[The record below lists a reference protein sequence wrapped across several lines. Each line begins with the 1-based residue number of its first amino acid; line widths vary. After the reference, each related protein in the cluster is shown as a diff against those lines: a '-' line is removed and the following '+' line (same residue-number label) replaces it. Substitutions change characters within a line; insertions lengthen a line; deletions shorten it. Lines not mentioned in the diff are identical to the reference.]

1 MIVKDMQPSSIVE
14 DSGFNEFVFALDP
27 RYKLPSRCTVMRSL
41 LTQCYETTKGSIMK
55 ELQEIESV
63 AITTDFWNSRNTE
76 SYITVSYHFLVH
88 LWGLKSY
95 ILLTYQVK
103 MSHTAENISS
113 ELKAITGKW
122 GITAKITCKV
132 TDNAGNIV
140 AAAHLTGWRHLP
152 CMAHTLNLIVQ
163 ESIEK
168 VEDLAVLRQKCRQLV
183 TYFKQSVKAKDNLQ
197 EIQKKMN
204 TSERKLI
211 QDVITRWNSSYIM
224 FERLLEE
231 YQAINTALCL
241 MDRSEL
247 CLSPQEVSSMR
258 EVVTL
263 LKPFEEVTR
272 ELWSDNYVSISK
284 IIPISLEDCNIL
296 LWTLGQLIH

>member
-1 MIVKDMQPSSIVE
+1 
-14 DSGFNEFVFALDP
+14 
-27 RYKLPSRCTVMRSL
+27 
-41 LTQCYETTKGSIMK
+41 
-55 ELQEIESV
+55 
-63 AITTDFWNSRNTE
+63 
-76 SYITVSYHFLVH
+76 
-88 LWGLKSY
+88 
-95 ILLTYQVK
+95 
-103 MSHTAENISS
+103 
-113 ELKAITGKW
+113 
-122 GITAKITCKV
+122 
-132 TDNAGNIV
+132 
-140 AAAHLTGWRHLP
+140 
-152 CMAHTLNLIVQ
+152 MAHTLNLIVQ

-168 VEDLAVLRQKCRQLV
+168 VEDLAVLRPKCRQLV

-241 MDRSEL
+241 MDRSAL

-263 LKPFEEVTR
+263 LKPFEEVTW